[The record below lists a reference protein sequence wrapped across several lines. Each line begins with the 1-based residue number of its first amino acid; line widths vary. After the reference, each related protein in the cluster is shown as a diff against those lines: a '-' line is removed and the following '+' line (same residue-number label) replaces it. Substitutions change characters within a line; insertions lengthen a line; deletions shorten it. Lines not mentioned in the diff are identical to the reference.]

1 MQMALDRCRT
11 STGLIG
17 SLPSRMDMEK
27 ILHVIPSRFEHDFK
41 IRSLPAAQASLA
53 AIHFPKGASGQG
65 ALRHEFHSRPA
76 VVRCHD
82 HPIVANSVAF
92 NPHVKVGKNPTPKS
106 PRGPAFPIGNRHL
119 PRPVGQYHTC
129 ATPAG
134 DHSKAISLD
143 PQPAG
148 PPRIC
153 QRSKSS
159 VAGGAPAIGR
169 SFNPKLCGL
178 PSHSFLMK
186 WHICRKQMIALC
198 CEPGCST
205 TPSRGAPRRW
215 CCLPRWN
222 RSAACAGG
230 YARLPP
236 PRRHRS
242 CPAND
247 RAWK

>member
-1 MQMALDRCRT
+1 
-11 STGLIG
+11 
-17 SLPSRMDMEK
+17 MDMDK

-41 IRSLPAAQASLA
+41 IRSLPAAQASVA

-82 HPIVANSVAF
+82 HPMVATSVAF
-92 NPHVKVGKNPTPKS
+92 NPHVKVGKNPTPES

-148 PPRIC
+148 PPNLPAFKVQCGRRRARH
-153 QRSKSS
+153 RSE
-159 VAGGAPAIGR
+159 
-169 SFNPKLCGL
+169 FQPKAVRPPQPLIPNEMAHL
-178 PSHSFLMK
+178 PEK
-186 WHICRKQMIALC
+186 TIALC
-198 CEPGCST
+198 CEAGCST

-215 CCLPRWN
+215 CGLPRWN

>member
-1 MQMALDRCRT
+1 
-11 STGLIG
+11 
-17 SLPSRMDMEK
+17 MDMDK

-41 IRSLPAAQASLA
+41 IRSLPAAQASVA

-82 HPIVANSVAF
+82 HPMVATSVAF
-92 NPHVKVGKNPTPKS
+92 NPHVKVGKNPTPES

-148 PPRIC
+148 PPNL
-153 QRSKSS
+153 
-159 VAGGAPAIGR
+159 PAFKVQCGR
-169 SFNPKLCGL
+169 
-178 PSHSFLMK
+178 
-186 WHICRKQMIALC
+186 
-198 CEPGCST
+198 
-205 TPSRGAPRRW
+205 RR
-215 CCLPRWN
+215 
-222 RSAACAGG
+222 A
-230 YARLPP
+230 
-236 PRRHRS
+236 RHRS
-242 CPAND
+242 EFQPKAVRPPQPLIPNEMAHLPETDDRPLLRSGLQHHTVARCASTMVRPSAMEQVSGLCWWICSPAS
-247 RAWK
+247 AAPAPIMPCQ